1 MAINTKF
8 AQKSFTSLPTWAKGI
23 IGVAVVGATI
33 YGIYKI
39 SQKLK
44 AAKEDRPNKSEG
56 KEVEN
61 ELVALN
67 QNPSTKQTI
76 SPSQALSIA
85 NTIYNSM
92 IGLGTDEYAIYG
104 QFYILRNNA
113 DFLAVQKAY
122 GTRTIPSGS
131 IVFVTDFKGTLVPS
145 LRNELSSSEAQTINK
160 ILGKKKIKYRI

>member
-23 IGVAVVGATI
+23 IGVAVVGVTI
-33 YGIYKI
+33 YAIYKI
-39 SQKLK
+39 QKK
-44 AAKEDRPNKSEG
+44 ITEAKQDKPNKSEG

-67 QNPSTKQTI
+67 QNPNTKQTI

-122 GTRTIPSGS
+122 GTRTVPSGS
-131 IVFVTDFKGTLVPS
+131 IAFVTDFKGTLVS
-145 LRNELSSSEAQTINK
+145 TLRNELNADEAQTINK
-160 ILGKKKIKYRI
+160 ILAKKKIKFRI